1 MKLFDGLP
9 EPGPCDGCG
18 ASPCRC
24 KPAPRPVPE
33 PASAALRRLHERAK
47 RGDRASRDP
56 GSPYGCVN
64 ETLSAAVDDG
74 EAARREATA
83 ALPALADLV
92 KETEALG
99 CHECGRSRIV
109 AGKPCEAPL
118 CRALAA
124 LRERLEAKP

>member
-1 MKLFDGLP
+1 MNAIAAN
-9 EPGPCDGCG
+9 EPL
-18 ASPCRC
+18 
-24 KPAPRPVPE
+24 
-33 PASAALRRLHERAK
+33 SAQLRRLHEDINQLHSPSRSNRAVLK
-47 RGDRASRDP
+47 
-56 GSPYGCVN
+56 
-64 ETLSAAVDDG
+64 TL
-74 EAARREATA
+74 A

-124 LRERLEAKP
+124 LREQLEARP

>member
-1 MKLFDGLP
+1 MNAIAAN
-9 EPGPCDGCG
+9 EPL
-18 ASPCRC
+18 
-24 KPAPRPVPE
+24 
-33 PASAALRRLHERAK
+33 SAQLRRLHEDINQLHSPSRSNRAVLK
-47 RGDRASRDP
+47 
-56 GSPYGCVN
+56 
-64 ETLSAAVDDG
+64 TL
-74 EAARREATA
+74 A

>member
-1 MKLFDGLP
+1 MKATWRTTAD
-9 EPGPCDGCG
+9 
-18 ASPCRC
+18 
-24 KPAPRPVPE
+24 E
-33 PASAALRRLHERAK
+33 PASAALRRLHEDINQLHSPSRSNRAVLK
-47 RGDRASRDP
+47 
-56 GSPYGCVN
+56 
-64 ETLSAAVDDG
+64 TL
-74 EAARREATA
+74 A

-124 LRERLEAKP
+124 LRAVLGAKP

>member
-1 MKLFDGLP
+1 MKATWRTTAD
-9 EPGPCDGCG
+9 
-18 ASPCRC
+18 
-24 KPAPRPVPE
+24 E
-33 PASAALRRLHERAK
+33 PASAQLRRLLPSTAVNARA
-47 RGDRASRDP
+47 AH
-56 GSPYGCVN
+56 
-64 ETLSAAVDDG
+64 
-74 EAARREATA
+74 A

-124 LRERLEAKP
+124 LRERLEARP

>member
-1 MKLFDGLP
+1 MKATWRITAN
-9 EPGPCDGCG
+9 E
-18 ASPCRC
+18 R
-24 KPAPRPVPE
+24 
-33 PASAALRRLHERAK
+33 ASAALRRLHEEATREAISLDQLAARAK
-47 RGDRASRDP
+47 ADRTTR
-56 GSPYGCVN
+56 
-64 ETLSAAVDDG
+64 
-74 EAARREATA
+74 A

-124 LRERLEAKP
+124 LRERLEARP